1 MVYRPIW
8 IRICKRRA
16 ENTHQLYAG
25 ADAQDA
31 GQYVQ
36 DAETNRCK
44 KKQLRVI
51 CKSFRKNK
59 RN

>member
-44 KKQLRVI
+44 KSSLE
-51 CKSFRKNK
+51 
-59 RN
+59 